1 MKKETL
7 TFGGI
12 MKKAFIPLLLC
23 VAFNANASY
32 MEKETNELKCQSI
45 EGSYDKLELTIQ
57 KESVLGYDGY
67 AQSNSAKA
75 HLKFEGKILGSKF
88 DIDEKFIINIPGKG
102 SDGLRFNINHDRTLD
117 VSGNGLKISTQHL
130 SDLTNDPTMPGF
142 STKIQSS
149 ESIDGLNNP
158 TIHLVTDENAVGI
171 VRLSANGTNPTPIS
185 VHCKSTRDFEEPDLP
200 YALIEPIK

>member
-1 MKKETL
+1 
-7 TFGGI
+7 

-32 MEKETNELKCQSI
+32 MERETNELKCQSI

-57 KESVLGYDGY
+57 KESVFDYDGY
-67 AQSNSAKA
+67 TQNNSVKA
-75 HLKFEGKILGSKF
+75 HLKFDGKILGAKF
-88 DIDEKFIINIPGKG
+88 NIDEKFIINIPGLNADG
-102 SDGLRFNINHDRTLD
+102 SSFKIIDYPTFD

-149 ESIDGLNNP
+149 ESYDGLTNP

-171 VRLSANGTNPTPIS
+171 VRLSANGSNPTSIS
-185 VHCKSTRDFEEPDLP
+185 VHCKSTRDFEEPGLP